1 MFLPQLLTIMSI
13 YEALAS
19 VFTRD
24 PIETTQ
30 NDQKIPIDYDSK
42 PWKNNPQYFKKV
54 YISPL
59 ATIKMAVH
67 ANAGGS
73 IEVMGMMTGSIVR
86 NGIIVNDVYPLPV
99 EGTETRVNAQAEGY
113 EYMVQYLECLK
124 QVGRKEHIVG
134 WYHSHPGYGCWLSG
148 IDVAT
153 QSLNQNFQD
162 PYLAVVVDPFKT
174 VKQGKVEIGA
184 FRTFPENYKHEGEGK
199 ELGVHSD
206 RYYPLEVEISRSQVD
221 TKIIDNIINES
232 WQSFLSQTNSQIA
245 IELEKLHK
253 RIDVIVDQ
261 FRKLE
266 VQHPRAF
273 EISRRFDTQ
282 FEEMINEKLQES
294 RSRQKEDSDESSSDM
309 EEDSEAD
316 SSSRRSYNSDET
328 PDQIDEPRHRK
339 RANVEE
345 RSQQKRLLSR
355 LQRKAG
361 IDAYK
366 STGNGMGALV
376 HMASAVGMSQVQQL
390 ATIELQEKIFLS
402 I

>member
-1 MFLPQLLTIMSI
+1 MRIWCEFKSERNTIKFLPQLLTIMSI

-30 NDQKIPIDYDSK
+30 NDQKIPIDYDAK

-184 FRTFPENYKHEGEGK
+184 FRTFPENWVFIRIGIIHLKWKFQGPK
-199 ELGVHSD
+199 LIQKSST
-206 RYYPLEVEISRSQVD
+206 ISSTNHGSRFSHR
-221 TKIIDNIINES
+221 
-232 WQSFLSQTNSQIA
+232 QTA
-245 IELEKLHK
+245 KL
-253 RIDVIVDQ
+253 
-261 FRKLE
+261 
-266 VQHPRAF
+266 P
-273 EISRRFDTQ
+273 
-282 FEEMINEKLQES
+282 
-294 RSRQKEDSDESSSDM
+294 
-309 EEDSEAD
+309 
-316 SSSRRSYNSDET
+316 
-328 PDQIDEPRHRK
+328 
-339 RANVEE
+339 
-345 RSQQKRLLSR
+345 
-355 LQRKAG
+355 
-361 IDAYK
+361 
-366 STGNGMGALV
+366 
-376 HMASAVGMSQVQQL
+376 
-390 ATIELQEKIFLS
+390 
-402 I
+402 